1 MNEKNIF
8 DSPKELLLEKRYL
21 TARSVAESLKKAGL
35 ITEQELSEI
44 DTKLLEKYK
53 PSLSTLL
60 SGKPLIYRG

>member
-60 SGKPLIYRG
+60 SGKPLI